1 MDTIHD
7 ASDLV
12 ELILWLLG
20 GILSI
25 SFCASVVMKN
35 LQPYTLPDKTA
46 AVSATNNQPEEYE
59 WKVRDYLLMLMVA
72 DDYCPE
78 PKCVDLKLG
87 NSTQDTRLVLDHDYV
102 INKAGRLQKYYINYL
117 SARVN
122 DPIVD
127 YEYYYEGEG
136 ENGRWRFIVER

>member
-12 ELILWLLG
+12 ELIFWLLG
-20 GILSI
+20 GVVSI
-25 SFCASVVMKN
+25 AMCMGVVMTN

-46 AVSATNNQPEEYE
+46 AESAANNQPEEYE
-59 WKVRDYLLMLMVA
+59 WKVRDYLLMMMVA

-117 SARVN
+117 SARID
-122 DPIVD
+122 DPIID